1 LNNSLDDEVIE
12 KIVQNLQQNLSESE
26 LHTLSESRVGNLARS
41 LKQIV
46 GQRGKTQFKEYEKMV
61 SGVYLNKFKHR
72 QERNADKAN
81 QGQDE
86 GENDNPEEGHVI
98 SKENLAVREA
108 LTELKKEFNEEYLIE
123 DALFKTDFYIPSA
136 KLAIEI
142 NGKTHYYPYTT
153 RFNNFTNL
161 KMKTMRHAGI
171 NVLNLNSWTLE
182 GFIRNENRSGLMDLI
197 RKTVTTYENGG
208 PPKREYQNQQ

>member
-1 LNNSLDDEVIE
+1 MIE
-12 KIVQNLQQNLSESE
+12 KIVRNLQAHLTESE
-26 LHTLSESRVGNLARS
+26 LHTLSESRVANLARS

-46 GQRGKTQFKEYEKMV
+46 GQRGKTEFKEYEQMV
-61 SGVYLNKFKHR
+61 SNVYLSKYNHR
-72 QERNADKAN
+72 QERNADKAS
-81 QGQDE
+81 QQQQQSEE
-86 GENDNPEEGHVI
+86 GETDNPEEGHVI
-98 SKENLAVREA
+98 SKENLAIREA
-108 LTELKKEFNEEYLIE
+108 LQDLKKEYNEEYLVE

-161 KMKTMRHAGI
+161 KMKTLRQAGV

-182 GFIRNENRSGLMDLI
+182 GFIRNDNRNGLKDLLQ
-197 RKTVTTYENGG
+197 KTITTYENGG
-208 PPKREYQNQQ
+208 